1 MAENFFT
8 DNADLQFRL
17 EQLDLSQVVDIL
29 EDGYRYQDLY
39 PGAPRNYRDAKDNYR
54 LLLTALGEICA
65 TRVAPQAAAADAEGA
80 HLEHGR
86 VTYAAA
92 TCEALELLRQ
102 AGLMGTVLPWEYGGL
117 NLPGTVYR
125 LLIEVVARAEAGLM
139 AVFGLQEI
147 ASTIEAFGTDEMKAR
162 LLPRFARGEV
172 TSAMVLTEPDAGSDL
187 GSVRTRAALAAD
199 LRPDEHGPAAAG
211 ADGTW
216 RLNGV
221 KRFITNGGAQILLV
235 LARSEPDSKDARG
248 LSLFLVEAD
257 DTVRIRRLEH
267 KLGLHSSPTC
277 EMEFRDTP
285 AQLIGKRR
293 MGLIRYAMSMMNGAR
308 LGVAAQAL
316 GIAEAAY
323 GDASRYAEKRI
334 QFGQSI
340 GSIPAVYRMLLSMRG
355 EIEATRAL
363 ICETGRWV
371 DLNQALDARS
381 RRSGSLDADAR
392 QQQKRADRLA
402 SVLTPLVK
410 YFATEMG
417 NRVCYQA
424 IQVHGGAGYMSAFN
438 VERHFRDVRVTSIYE
453 GTSQLQIVACLS
465 GLLSHTLD
473 DLLEE
478 WAALDYGA
486 ELAGMKDQLAQAT
499 AWLNQ
504 SIERLKGEEER
515 ALIDYYAADLADL
528 AVYTINCWLMLRDAR
543 LSDRKCEM
551 ARVYMAETLPKMQA
565 KAAILQ
571 AVDPAGIQAR
581 NILLEG
587 PA

>member
-1 MAENFFT
+1 MPENFFT

-17 EQLDLSQVVDIL
+17 EQLDLSQVVEL
-29 EDGYRYQDLY
+29 YEDGYRYQDLY

-65 TRVAPQAAAADAEGA
+65 TRVAPMAAAADAEGA
-80 HLEHGR
+80 HLEDGR

-102 AGLMGTVLPWEYGGL
+102 AGLMGPVLPWEYGGL
-117 NLPGTVYR
+117 NLPGTIYGMM
-125 LLIEVVARAEAGLM
+125 IELVARAEAGLM
-139 AVFGLQEI
+139 AVFGLLEI
-147 ASTIEAFGTDEMKAR
+147 ASTIEEYGTDEMKAR
-162 LLPRFARGEV
+162 ILPRFARGEV
-172 TSAMVLTEPDAGSDL
+172 TGAMVLTEPDAGSDL
-187 GSVRTRAALAAD
+187 GSVRTRAELVAG
-199 LRPDEHGPAAAG
+199 LRPDEQGPTAAG

-221 KRFITNGGAQILLV
+221 KRFITNGGAEILLV
-235 LARSEPDSKDARG
+235 LARTEPDSKDARG

-257 DTVRIRRLEH
+257 DTVHIRRLEP
-267 KLGLHSSPTC
+267 KLGLHASPTC
-277 EMEFRDTP
+277 EIEFRDTP

-323 GDASRYAEKRI
+323 GDARRYAEKRV

-340 GSIPAVYRMLLSMRG
+340 SSIPAVYRMLLSMRG

-371 DLNQALDARS
+371 DLNRALEVRA

-410 YFATEMG
+410 YFSTEMG

-424 IQVHGGAGYMSAFN
+424 MQVHGGAGYMRAFN
-438 VERHFRDVRVTSIYE
+438 VERHYRDVRVTNIYE
-453 GTSQLQIVACLS
+453 GTSQLQIVASLS
-465 GLLSHTLD
+465 GLMSHTLD

-486 ELAGMKDQLAQAT
+486 ELAGMKDQLVQAT

-504 SIERLKGEEER
+504 SIDRLKGEEER

-543 LSDRKCEM
+543 LSDRKREM

-571 AVDPAGIQAR
+571 AVDPVGVQAR